1 MSHDV
6 VGGILCGGLGKRLR
20 PITDSIPKSLIE
32 IKEGYSILD
41 RQLFQMRH
49 SGIRRVY
56 LLSGYLH
63 EKIEERFG
71 NSWDDLKLEY
81 LVEDRP
87 GGTLYAINSL
97 LKEVESEYYLVMNGD
112 IVTDMNIRQMIN
124 QSIKGAVSIAVTK
137 LVSPFGVV
145 ELSNGKITGFKEKP
159 TLPHYINAGI
169 YLINSSLKEHFFAYD
184 EGAVETTVFP
194 ILAKMGLLNY
204 YLEEDAFWQSVDS
217 QKDLEAVRKEFQ
229 NRTDRPWGY
238 EKQIAVTG
246 KYMTTQLYVMTD
258 CCTPS
263 HYHRERDETL
273 HVISGEG
280 IIYVDGEKIKI
291 GKGDIVHIV
300 PQKKHKVL
308 AKEALTM
315 LSYSTPN
322 PEDYVIVDQQ

>member
-1 MSHDV
+1 MSDNI

-41 RQLFQMRH
+41 RQLFQMKH
-49 SGIRRVY
+49 SGIRRVC

-63 EKIEERFG
+63 EKIEERYG
-71 NSWDDLKLEY
+71 NSWNDLTIDY

-87 GGTLYAINSL
+87 GGTLYAINNL
-97 LKEVESEYYLVMNGD
+97 LREVESEYYMVMNGD
-112 IVTDMNIRQMIN
+112 IVTDMNIRQMIDQN
-124 QSIKGAVSIAVTK
+124 VKGFVSIAVTR

-169 YLINSSLKEHFFAYD
+169 YLIDSSLKKHFFAYE

-194 ILAKMGLLNY
+194 FLAKMGLLNY

-217 QKDLEAVRKEFQ
+217 QKDLDMVRKEFQ

-238 EKQIAVTG
+238 EKQIAVTE
-246 KYMTTQLYVMTD
+246 KYMTTQIYVMTN
-258 CCTPS
+258 CETPL

-280 IIYVDGEKIKI
+280 IVYVDSEKMKI
-291 GKGDIVHIV
+291 GKGDLVQITPHR
-300 PQKKHKVL
+300 KHKVF
-308 AKEALTM
+308 AKEALTV

-322 PEDYVIVDQQ
+322 AGDCVSCEEP